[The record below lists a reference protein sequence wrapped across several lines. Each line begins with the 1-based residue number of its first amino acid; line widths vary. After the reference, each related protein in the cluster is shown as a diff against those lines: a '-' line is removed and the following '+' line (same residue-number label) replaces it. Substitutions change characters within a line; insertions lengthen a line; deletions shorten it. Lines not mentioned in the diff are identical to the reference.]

1 VPFTLISDVTTGYLG
16 DVPPD
21 DYLTSKID
29 EVELILARR
38 LGDLQVWADS
48 DLRARALRVVVARA
62 VRRALSNPM
71 NARSVTEAIGPMS
84 RSYTLD
90 LPGSGKSAG
99 GAVTVTDDDWALLG
113 VGVRKPGTIK
123 LGSSAR
129 RPAGPDYWSDS

>member
-1 VPFTLISDVTTGYLG
+1 MPFTLISDVTTGYLG

-21 DYLTSKID
+21 EYLTSKID

-38 LGDLQVWADS
+38 LGDLQVWAAT

-62 VRRALSNPM
+62 VRRSLSNPL

-84 RSYTLD
+84 RSYTLE
-90 LPGSGKSAG
+90 G
-99 GAVTVTDDDWALLG
+99 GAAAGAVAVTAEDWALLG
-113 VGVRKPGTIK
+113 VGQRRPGTIK

-129 RPAGPDYWSDS
+129 RHPAGPDYWGER

>member
-84 RSYTLD
+84 RSYTLE
-90 LPGSGKSAG
+90 GGASAG
-99 GAVTVTDDDWALLG
+99 AVAVTPDDWALLG

-129 RPAGPDYWSDS
+129 RHPSGPDYWSDR